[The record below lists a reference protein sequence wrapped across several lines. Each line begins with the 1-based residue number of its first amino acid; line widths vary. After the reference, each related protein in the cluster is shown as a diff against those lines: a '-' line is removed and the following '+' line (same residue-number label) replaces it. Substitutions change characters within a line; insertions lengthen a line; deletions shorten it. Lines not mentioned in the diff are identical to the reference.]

1 MKHQTSFEVQS
12 ATQSSGTDERGR
24 HAVCGRPIAA
34 VLFDLDGT
42 LVETDDHAVERLA
55 RRLEPVRRLLPAGDT
70 THAARRLIMHN
81 HDFLNRWLVL
91 LDRLGLDR
99 SIIGLA
105 TRLGLLDDR
114 SDGAKLTPVAGTV
127 EMVTRLSASYRL
139 AIVSTRAEADLRA
152 YLDHQGLNG
161 CIQAIVGSDSTK
173 RIKPHP
179 EPVLRALAL
188 LNVAANQAVMVGDTT
203 VDIEAARA
211 AGVLAIGVL
220 CGFGEPRDFGNADLV
235 LGSTADLADL
245 L

>member
-1 MKHQTSFEVQS
+1 M
-12 ATQSSGTDERGR
+12 DRRGVIR
-24 HAVCGRPIAA
+24 GQPVAA

-70 THAARRLIMHN
+70 IHAARRLIMHN

-91 LDRLGLDR
+91 LDQLGLDR
-99 SIIGLA
+99 SIISQA

-114 SDGAKLTPVAGTV
+114 SNGAGLTPVAGTV
-127 EMVTRLSASYRL
+127 ELVTWLSGRYKL

-152 YLDHQGLNG
+152 YLDQQGLNA
-161 CIQAIVGSDSTK
+161 CFHAIVGSDSTN

-179 EPVLRALAL
+179 EPVLHALSL
-188 LNVAANQAVMVGDTT
+188 INVSADHAVMVGDTT
-203 VDIEAARA
+203 VDIAAAHA
-211 AGVLAIGVL
+211 AEVLAIAVL
-220 CGFGEPRDFGNADLV
+220 CGFGEPKDFTNADVV
-235 LGSTADLADL
+235 LESTADLANL